1 LLDELN
7 AVIMAQTI
15 ERAMRMDD
23 IIEISPTDPTA
34 YFFNESGQNALK
46 PGDLV
51 GSQRHLDPAAVF
63 SVLQLGAVVPPLS
76 PWRGV
81 SRYIPGYRY
90 HRSNRMGPLQ
100 LRRSSHVAALD
111 SDGQSLE
118 ICRLLDNAI
127 EDAIGD
133 GPDPVVLFSGGVDSG
148 LIAARLSA
156 LGHRDTL
163 LLNFSFGDDDTE
175 SHLAEA
181 MAKHLGLRFERI
193 LESRGLCDCLME
205 PGRIYIQ
212 PFADH
217 STVPTWDLAHATVN
231 RLSGECRP
239 ILDGTGADGAFGLIG
254 KIEMWERVMRLPAA
268 VRHVASHLY
277 AAGLWHGRGRMEYL
291 FRILRRSATMP
302 PLSSIVAQNPLADIL
317 YDDALASDVHRLLE
331 DWIGGWAGESLSHRA
346 VAADMALTCTNIY
359 AQKAKPIFD
368 IAGFAVSF
376 PFLQTEVMS
385 VALASIGHW
394 RIDEPKDTLKRCLA
408 RHVPR
413 EMVYRPKSGFVD
425 PRGRVFYDTQFIAY
439 LRAAADAKGPIA
451 SMLKKRPLMKACD
464 LLARKAYL
472 PTLTRNCLWAITF
485 IDRWYQTAP

>member
-1 LLDELN
+1 MKRHFTKWTN
-7 AVIMAQTI
+7 M
-15 ERAMRMDD
+15 ERAIHMDD
-23 IIEISPTDPTA
+23 IFEVFPTDPTS
-34 YFFNESGQNALK
+34 YFHNELGQNALK

-51 GSQRHLDPAAVF
+51 GPKRCLDPAAVF
-63 SVLQLGAVVPPLS
+63 SVLQFGAVVPPLS

-90 HRSNRMGPLQ
+90 CGSNRIGPLQ
-100 LRRSSHVAALD
+100 LRHSAHVAALD
-111 SDGQSLE
+111 LESQSLE
-118 ICRLLDNAI
+118 ITRLLDNAI

-156 LGHRDTL
+156 LGHHDSL
-163 LLNFSFGDDDTE
+163 LLNYRFGDDDPE

-193 LESRGLCDCLME
+193 FYSCGLCDCLIE

-212 PFADH
+212 PFADP
-217 STVPTWDLAHATVN
+217 STVPTWDLAHTVVN
-231 RLSGECRP
+231 RLAGERRP

-254 KIEMWERVMRLPAA
+254 KIEMWKRIMRLPVAG
-268 VRHVASHLY
+268 RHLASHLY
-277 AAGLWHGRGRMEYL
+277 AAGLWHNTGKIEYL

-302 PLSSIVAQNPLADIL
+302 LLSAIVAQNPLADIL
-317 YDDALASDVHRLLE
+317 YDDSLASDVHRLLE
-331 DWIGGWAGESLSHRA
+331 NWISGWAGESLAHRA
-346 VAADMALTCTNIY
+346 IAADMALICANIF

-368 IAGFAVSF
+368 TAGFMVKY
-376 PFLQTEVMS
+376 PFLQTEVMN
-385 VALASIGHW
+385 VALASIGNW
-394 RIDEPKDTLKRCLA
+394 RMDEPKDILKRCLA

-425 PRGRVFYDTQFIAY
+425 PRSQVFYNTQFIAY
-439 LRAAADAKGPIA
+439 LRAAVDSTGPIG
-451 SMLKKRPLMKACD
+451 SMLRKRPLMRACD

-472 PTLTRNCLWAITF
+472 QTQTLNCLWAITF
-485 IDRWYQTAP
+485 IDRWYRTAS